1 MFPPHRPSTTGSS
14 GRRRQARTNAP
25 VRLARIWKDVVEQ
38 SFTAEQACRLSNCT
52 HHQLRYWDK
61 VGLLKP
67 SIQPTGGRPG
77 VRRLYSFRDLV
88 ALRVVRSL
96 LDNGM
101 SLQRV
106 RRAWDYLRR
115 EGDMESHLSDI
126 KLVTDGQSIF
136 RVSSDE
142 GELMDAL
149 REGQLAFFVA
159 IDEIA
164 REVEED
170 VTRFELDRE
179 NFLTMLRRVED
190 DVEEEL
196 RASGS

>member
-1 MFPPHRPSTTGSS
+1 M
-14 GRRRQARTNAP
+14 
-25 VRLARIWKDVVEQ
+25 
-38 SFTAEQACRLSNCT
+38 
-52 HHQLRYWDK
+52 
-61 VGLLKP
+61 
-67 SIQPTGGRPG
+67 
-77 VRRLYSFRDLV
+77 RRLYSFRDLV

-115 EGDMESHLSDI
+115 EGDMDHHLSDV

-159 IDEIA
+159 IDEIT

-170 VTRFELDRE
+170 VTRFELDRDR
-179 NFLTMLRRVED
+179 FLTMLRRVED
-190 DVEEEL
+190 DIEEER

>member
-1 MFPPHRPSTTGSS
+1 MD
-14 GRRRQARTNAP
+14 QA
-25 VRLARIWKDVVEQ
+25 
-38 SFTAEQACRLSNCT
+38 FTAEQACRLSNCT

-61 VGLLKP
+61 VGLVKP

-88 ALRVVRSL
+88 ALRVVRGL

-115 EGDMESHLSDI
+115 EGDMESHLSDV

-136 RVSSDE
+136 TVSSDE
-142 GELMDAL
+142 GEIMDAL
-149 REGQLAFFVA
+149 RDGQLAFFVA
-159 IDEIA
+159 IGEIT

-170 VTRFELDRE
+170 VSRFELDRDQ
-179 NFLTMLRRVED
+179 FLTMLRRVED
-190 DVEEEL
+190 DIEDER
-196 RASGS
+196 RASGQ

>member
-1 MFPPHRPSTTGSS
+1 ME
-14 GRRRQARTNAP
+14 QA
-25 VRLARIWKDVVEQ
+25 
-38 SFTAEQACRLSNCT
+38 FTADQATRLSGCT
-52 HHQLRYWDK
+52 HHQLRYWDR
-61 VGLLKP
+61 VGLVSP
-67 SIQPTGGRPG
+67 SVQGSGGRPG

-115 EGDMESHLSDI
+115 EGGMDDNLAQV

-136 RVSSDE
+136 RISRDE
-142 GELMDAL
+142 GELLDAL
-149 REGQLAFFVA
+149 RDGQLAFFVA

-164 REVEED
+164 RDVEED
-170 VTRFELDRE
+170 VTYFELDRN
-179 NFLTMLRRVED
+179 NFLDMLRRVED
-190 DVEEEL
+190 DVREEQ
-196 RASGS
+196 ATGT

>member
-1 MFPPHRPSTTGSS
+1 M
-14 GRRRQARTNAP
+14 
-25 VRLARIWKDVVEQ
+25 
-38 SFTAEQACRLSNCT
+38 
-52 HHQLRYWDK
+52 
-61 VGLLKP
+61 
-67 SIQPTGGRPG
+67 
-77 VRRLYSFRDLV
+77 RRLYSFRDLV

-115 EGDMESHLSDI
+115 EGDMDDHLSDV
-126 KLVTDGQSIF
+126 KLVTDGKTIF

-159 IDEIA
+159 IDEIT

-179 NFLTMLRRVED
+179 RFLTMLRRVED

>member
-1 MFPPHRPSTTGSS
+1 MGLVSPSVQGS
-14 GRRRQARTNAP
+14 
-25 VRLARIWKDVVEQ
+25 
-38 SFTAEQACRLSNCT
+38 
-52 HHQLRYWDK
+52 
-61 VGLLKP
+61 
-67 SIQPTGGRPG
+67 GGRPG

-115 EGDMESHLSDI
+115 EGDMEGHLADV
-126 KLVTDGQSIF
+126 KLVTDGLSIF
-136 RVSSDE
+136 TVSSDD

-149 REGQLAFFVA
+149 RQGQLAFFVA
-159 IDEIA
+159 IDEIT

-170 VTRFELDRE
+170 VSHFELDRE
-179 NFLTMLRRVED
+179 RFLNMLRT
-190 DVEEEL
+190 VEEDVSEE
-196 RASGS
+196 RQAFGS

>member
-1 MFPPHRPSTTGSS
+1 M
-14 GRRRQARTNAP
+14 
-25 VRLARIWKDVVEQ
+25 
-38 SFTAEQACRLSNCT
+38 
-52 HHQLRYWDK
+52 
-61 VGLLKP
+61 
-67 SIQPTGGRPG
+67 
-77 VRRLYSFRDLV
+77 RRLYSFRDLV

-170 VTRFELDRE
+170 VTRFELDRD

-190 DVEEEL
+190 DVAEEL

>member
-1 MFPPHRPSTTGSS
+1 M
-14 GRRRQARTNAP
+14 
-25 VRLARIWKDVVEQ
+25 
-38 SFTAEQACRLSNCT
+38 
-52 HHQLRYWDK
+52 
-61 VGLLKP
+61 
-67 SIQPTGGRPG
+67 
-77 VRRLYSFRDLV
+77 RRLYSFRDLV

-115 EGDMESHLSDI
+115 EGQMDNHLSEV
-126 KLVTDGQSIF
+126 KLVTDGQTIF

-142 GELMDAL
+142 GEILDAL
-149 REGQLAFFVA
+149 REGQLSFFVA
-159 IDEIA
+159 IDQIA

-170 VTRFELDRE
+170 VTRFELDRDR
-179 NFLTMLRRVED
+179 FLTMLRRVED
-190 DVEEEL
+190 DIEEE